1 MKNLKLFFLAALAA
15 GCLSMIGC
23 SKSSNS
29 STPAASAD
37 SVLYTNWTPLNMA
50 GNIDAF
56 NDTFFTQS
64 VTAKSITQ
72 HVLNTGIII
81 GYVRGVDN
89 NGDTLIVNASTLMT
103 EDFYVGSIYL
113 ESDPFQ
119 AGTAANDYSGFDFR
133 YVVIPGRIA
142 TTGVGSSE
150 QSFTPSQLRSMS
162 YTTISKIFNIPSG
175 GGGVPGSAKVFAPKK

>member
-1 MKNLKLFFLAALAA
+1 VKNLKLFFLAALAA
-15 GCLSMIGC
+15 GCVSMIGC

-29 STPAASAD
+29 STPAAAAD
-37 SVLYTNWTPLNMA
+37 SVLYTNWTPLSMA
-50 GNIDAF
+50 GNVDAS

-64 VTAKSITQ
+64 VTAQAITQ

-103 EDFYVGSIYL
+103 ENFYVGSIYL

-119 AGTAANDYSGFDFR
+119 IGTAGVDYTGFDFR

-142 TTGVGSSE
+142 TTGTGNSE
-150 QSFTPSQLRSMS
+150 QTFTPAQLRAMS
-162 YTTISKIFNIPSG
+162 YSTITKIFNIPSG
-175 GGGVPGSAKVFAPKK
+175 GTGVPGSAKVFTPR